1 MVYNY
6 LKRKNFSMTLCL
18 FRRRLSV
25 FGLPFLPWFPKR
37 AGFTSMPPSEY
48 LLFHNVVCVSQAV
61 ARLSRTFFDF
71 ASCSHITGSD
81 RAALEDLGFA
91 RVSKS

>member
-1 MVYNY
+1 MEALKLFYDPVSLPSSSVGIRSAFSAMVS
-6 LKRKNFSMTLCL
+6 LK
-18 FRRRLSV
+18 
-25 FGLPFLPWFPKR
+25 G
-37 AGFTSMPPSEY
+37 GFTSMPPSEY